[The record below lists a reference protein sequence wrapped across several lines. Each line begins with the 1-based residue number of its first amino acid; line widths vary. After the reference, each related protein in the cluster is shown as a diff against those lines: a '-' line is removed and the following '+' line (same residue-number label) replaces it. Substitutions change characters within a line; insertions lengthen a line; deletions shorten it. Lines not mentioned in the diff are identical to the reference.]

1 MDQPKKFWTKRNI
14 VGGVAALFVIGAVGN
29 ALDGD
34 EPVVVEAAPETTA
47 PAPAPTPEPAPAPE
61 PEVEPESEPE
71 PEPTPEPEPEVENEY
86 TADEIED
93 TLGQEQIDNILIVT
107 LDEYWN
113 DMSAADR
120 EDLCWYWNFDRESA
134 SGALLE
140 GFHSIDEDVSGLVD
154 DELLL
159 NFFDVE
165 CGQRS

>member
-1 MDQPKKFWTKRNI
+1 
-14 VGGVAALFVIGAVGN
+14 
-29 ALDGD
+29 
-34 EPVVVEAAPETTA
+34 EP
-47 PAPAPTPEPAPAPE
+47 
-61 PEVEPESEPE
+61 EPE

-93 TLGQEQIDNILIVT
+93 TLSQEQIDNVLIVT
-107 LDEYWN
+107 LEGYWN

-120 EDLCWYWNFDRESA
+120 EDICWYWNFDRESA

>member
-34 EPVVVEAAPETTA
+34 EPVVEAAPEATA
-47 PAPAPTPEPAPAPE
+47 PAPA
-61 PEVEPESEPE
+61 
-71 PEPTPEPEPEVENEY
+71 PTPEPEPEVENEY

-93 TLGQEQIDNILIVT
+93 TLSQEQIDDILIVT
-107 LDEYWN
+107 LEGYWN

-120 EDLCWYWNFDRESA
+120 EDICWYWNFDRESA